1 MDGLF
6 TPSRAKLGGEKVRSM
21 KNIYDV
27 IRQKELEQQQLQKEI
42 EALRLASRLLADEG
56 DSPAESLLAKT
67 TAAGVLPP
75 PARPQL
81 MVTAKPAETTFTAPR
96 DPGARQFP

>member
-1 MDGLF
+1 
-6 TPSRAKLGGEKVRSM
+6 M

-27 IRQKELEQQQLQKEI
+27 IRQKELDLQQLQKEI

-56 DSPAESLLAKT
+56 DSPAESLLAKST
-67 TAAGVLPP
+67 ATAAGVLPP
-75 PARPQL
+75 PTRPQL
-81 MVTAKPAETTFTAPR
+81 MVTAKPAETSFTAPR